1 MKILV
6 AVAVVALASTRAL
19 AQPALTAP
27 SAPPITTSEWYGW
40 QVLAADGAALGI
52 GIATEQPEIALG
64 WVGTGAAVHAY
75 HHHYGRAVLSVGM
88 RIGLPIL
95 GMALGE
101 SSAKGCTGDFCDL
114 GAVLA
119 GGLVG
124 MGAAEV
130 IDLVE
135 STDEHEVL
143 PAPSRSWTPI
153 AGIRHGGGTLGI
165 AARF

>member
-6 AVAVVALASTRAL
+6 AIVVVAAASTTAL

-27 SAPPITTSEWYGW
+27 SAPPVTTTEWYGW
-40 QVLAADGAALGI
+40 QVAAADGAALGI
-52 GIATEQPEIALG
+52 GIASEQPEIALG
-64 WVGTGAAVHAY
+64 WIGTGAAVHAV

-88 RIGLPIL
+88 RLGLPIL
-95 GMALGE
+95 GMAIGE
-101 SSAKGCTGDFCDL
+101 SSAKGCNGDLCDL
-114 GAVLA
+114 GPTLA

-124 MGAAEV
+124 MGAAEI
-130 IDLVE
+130 IDLVQ

-143 PAPSRSWTPI
+143 PAPSRSWTPV
-153 AGIRHGGGTLGI
+153 ASVRHGGGTLGI